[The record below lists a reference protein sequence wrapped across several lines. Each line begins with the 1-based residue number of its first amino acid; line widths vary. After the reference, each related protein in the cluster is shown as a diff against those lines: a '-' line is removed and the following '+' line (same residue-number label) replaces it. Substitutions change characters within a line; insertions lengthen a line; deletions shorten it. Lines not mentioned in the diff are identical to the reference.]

1 MLKKLVKLSMAA
13 VGFSLLTACSPANL
27 NNEPLEV
34 NEGVRSLGTTYNDQ
48 LIENI
53 SVDSIRRSSVLL
65 REAHFNV
72 VSYNSIV
79 LLTGQVPSEDTRI
92 LAGAKAQLVPNVRKV
107 HNALTVGPASKT
119 LVRANDTLITT
130 QVKAMM
136 IGETLFPT
144 TRVKVFTESGV
155 VYLMGLVTQA
165 EATWAINITSRARGI
180 QKIVKIFE
188 YID

>member
-1 MLKKLVKLSMAA
+1 
-13 VGFSLLTACSPANL
+13 
-27 NNEPLEV
+27 
-34 NEGVRSLGTTYNDQ
+34 
-48 LIENI
+48 
-53 SVDSIRRSSVLL
+53 
-65 REAHFNV
+65 
-72 VSYNSIV
+72 
-79 LLTGQVPSEDTRI
+79 
-92 LAGAKAQLVPNVRKV
+92 
-107 HNALTVGPASKT
+107 TVGPASKT